1 MASGP
6 PAALAAALAAL
17 LVVAS
22 VAAQQVSSVAAHSES
37 GEDGAHCPARS
48 GASREGDA
56 GAASRIGTALLQ
68 REQVVGTLQQELKA
82 TAKQQPDVTVVDPQ
96 TKPLVAGAPLPAAD
110 AHVVLPVPLYMH
122 TRRKCIGAEGE
133 NPLLGD
139 PFERRCTATVNA
151 PPLPDEPGAEA
162 AVGEGEVGAALPN
175 GEMESEG
182 AEHHEGDDKK
192 AVILLLF
199 FVLLLGVVNQFLLER
214 FFPFVPY
221 TAAMFMEGLFI
232 AIVQAIKR
240 ANGRIVWPQF
250 DSAVGLWANADP
262 HMILFIFLPP
272 LVFGEAMSL
281 NVSLVKAC
289 FKQCVLLAGP
299 GVLIG
304 TFLTGVAGKY
314 LFPYGWDW
322 NISMLFGA
330 ILSATDPVA
339 VVAIFNSL
347 GVSPRLTMVIS
358 GESLFNDGTAYV
370 LFQLAM
376 IFSEGVS
383 PSLYQVCEFFVKMT
397 TGGPLVGILM
407 GILTVWFLGLS
418 AEEHT
423 HGDPMGQVVV
433 TVCCAYLSF
442 FIAEEMGSSGMLAL
456 VSGGLVVANGAW
468 PRFIARE
475 TLQTIWHAIEFVG
488 NTVIFV
494 LAGIIFGGM
503 VFERRH
509 FVKLTDFFFLGVLYL
524 VSMAIR
530 MVMVGLLWI
539 PLNNS
544 GHPLTFQEG
553 AVMVWSG
560 MRGAVGLLMA
570 VVADQNRFIDDRART
585 LIIFHAGGM
594 AAIMQLINGPLTPKV
609 LQLCGLMDSTDKA
622 TIIADVQQRVA
633 NRTKEQMRKDLEGEE
648 TNMLFSQAVEAQVAR
663 MVFPPTDSSAT
674 ATPAGDDVT
683 PGTGPR
689 PSPRTNT
696 MSSNYME
703 SNLGKVNMNQL
714 RMLRE
719 SLLRVVK
726 AAYWELVE
734 TGVLPRKTS
743 ATKVLLDSADLG
755 MLNSA
760 EADGLCDWDVVAKRM
775 LLGVYKTEEEYKEY
789 GNYKQFFHDFEHYQQ
804 QGIFTALSFI
814 YAHETALNE
823 VKAFMADGMGEC
835 LEESIII
842 QEVEEQ
848 NKVAAAYVETMDKAM
863 VTLAQN
869 KMLARKLLEFQ
880 AAQVHDL
887 ASRGLI
893 SDNLAGEIEHEL
905 KKNASGL
912 LRLKMEQATSLI
924 TNPMSYVPLP
934 PVMGLASGP
943 LQRIASFFSHG
954 HGRRRA
960 ERSGESEQ
968 SPSPRQ

>member
-1 MASGP
+1 MRVLASAP
-6 PAALAAALAAL
+6 PAALAAALTAL

-22 VAAQQVSSVAAHSES
+22 VAAQQVSSVAAHSEAE
-37 GEDGAHCPARS
+37 EDGAHCPARS
-48 GASREGDA
+48 GVGRVGEA
-56 GAASRIGTALLQ
+56 GAASHAGAALLQ
-68 REQVVGTLQQELKA
+68 REQVVGTLHQELKA
-82 TAKQQPDVTVVDPQ
+82 TAQQQPEVSVAEPQ
-96 TKPLVAGAPLPAAD
+96 PLVAGVPMPAAN
-110 AHVVLPVPLYMH
+110 ANVVLPVPLYVH
-122 TRRKCIGAEGE
+122 SRRKCIGADGE

-139 PFERRCTATVNA
+139 PFRRRCNSSLSEA
-151 PPLPDEPGAEA
+151 PLPGLPDGELA
-162 AVGEGEVGAALPN
+162 AGVGEAG
-175 GEMESEG
+175 SEG
-182 AEHHEGDDKK
+182 EEAEVHEGEAKK

-199 FVLLLGVVNQFLLER
+199 FVLLLGVINQYLLER

-221 TAAMFMEGLFI
+221 TAAMFMEGLCI
-232 AIVQAIKR
+232 AIIQAIKR
-240 ANGRIVWPQF
+240 HNGRVVWGQF

-314 LFPYGWDW
+314 VLPYNWDW

-370 LFQLAM
+370 LFQLCM
-376 IFSEGVS
+376 MLCEGAQ
-383 PSLYQVCEFFVKMT
+383 PSLYEVCHFLFKMAT
-397 TGGPLVGILM
+397 AGPLVGIVM

-442 FIAEEMGSSGMLAL
+442 FIAEEMDSSGMLAL

-503 VFERRH
+503 CFERRQ
-509 FVKLTDFFFLGVLYL
+509 LISYSDFFYLGVLYL
-524 VSMAIR
+524 VSMVIR
-530 MVMVGLLWI
+530 TVMVGLLWI

-544 GHPLTFQEG
+544 GHPLTVQEG

-570 VVADQNRFIDDRART
+570 VVADQNRYIAADART

-594 AAIMQLINGPLTPKV
+594 AALMQLINGPLTPKV
-609 LQLCGLMDSTDKA
+609 LQFVGLMDSTDKA
-622 TIIADVQQRVA
+622 TIIAEVQQRVA
-633 NRTKEQMRKDLEGEE
+633 NRTKEQMRKDLDGEE
-648 TNMLFSQAVEAQVAR
+648 TQGLFSQAVEAQVAR
-663 MVFPPTDSSAT
+663 LVFPPTDASPT
-674 ATPAGDDVT
+674 AAGDDA
-683 PGTGPR
+683 PGT
-689 PSPRTNT
+689 SPQRQSTRIST
-696 MSSNYME
+696 TTE
-703 SNLGKVNMNQL
+703 TNLGKVNMNQL

-760 EADGLCDWDVVAKRM
+760 EEDGLCDWDVVAKRM
-775 LLGVYKTEEEYKEY
+775 QLGVYKTEEEYREY

-842 QEVEEQ
+842 QEVEDQ
-848 NKVAAAYVETMDKAM
+848 NKTAAAYVETMSKAM
-863 VTLAQN
+863 VALAQN

-887 ASRGLI
+887 ANRGLI

-905 KKNASGL
+905 KKHASGL
-912 LRLKMEQATSLI
+912 LRLKMEQAASLVL
-924 TNPMSYVPLP
+924 NPMSYVPVP
-934 PVMGLASGP
+934 PVMGMASGP

-954 HGRRRA
+954 HSRRRGESERRA
-960 ERSGESEQ
+960 ESDDT
-968 SPSPRQ
+968 